1 MGSLRSF
8 HLVFL
13 LVAIV
18 GADLFGAWA
27 VWQYVEQK
35 DGVMLALGVIAVL
48 GGLGLIWYAFK
59 LVRQLDRANV
69 R

>member
-35 DGVMLALGVIAVL
+35 DGMMLALGIIAVL

>member
-1 MGSLRSF
+1 MLSLRSF

-27 VWQYVEQK
+27 VWQYVEHK
-35 DGVMLALGVIAVL
+35 DGMILTLGIIAVL

-59 LVRQLDRANV
+59 LVRQLDQANV